1 MIDRRFDRVP
11 IRVPL
16 YISYK
21 GKLFEKKIQIEC
33 RDISG
38 GGLSFETSR
47 EIPLEANSRIVVGG
61 LGTLPPDA
69 LIEGRVVYSHRNPET
84 GRYSVGVEFRSFVN
98 TTREALVEGIHR
110 WPRSSGGEK
119 D

>member
-1 MIDRRFDRVP
+1 MIDRRFERVP

-21 GKLFEKKIQIEC
+21 GRLFEKKISIEC

-47 EIPLEANSRIVVGG
+47 AIPLKSNSRIVVGG
-61 LGTLPPDA
+61 LGTLPPSA
-69 LIEGRVVYSHRNPET
+69 TIEGRVVYANQDPAT
-84 GRYSVGVEFRSFVN
+84 KRYIVGVEFQSFVG
-98 TTREALVEGIHR
+98 TTREELIEGIHR
-110 WPRSSGGEK
+110 WPHDAEPH
-119 D
+119 